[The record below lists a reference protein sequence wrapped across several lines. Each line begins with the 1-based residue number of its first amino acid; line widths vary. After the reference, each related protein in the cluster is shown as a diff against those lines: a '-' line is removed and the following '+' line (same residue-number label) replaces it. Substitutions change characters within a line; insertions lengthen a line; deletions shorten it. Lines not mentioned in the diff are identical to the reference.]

1 MSYFLDQIKRASLN
15 EAADLLAAKY
25 VENVSKKSG
34 LAKSAEIG
42 SSSLYGAAA
51 GAGVGG
57 LGTLGL
63 DYLTGKGVNARRALS
78 GALIG
83 AVPGAAAGALADTY
97 LTPAEN
103 DPSNPRTRPTASLG
117 GFFNLFTPKLPSYE
131 NLIEETI
138 AGGVGGY
145 YGSGIGKLF
154 NNSRFGKALGIV
166 PHEGWQS
173 VEDRVAAL
181 NKAHMDLFP
190 ARQTAK
196 NTYDLE
202 KAKGTRAGATPA
214 EKARWKKIG
223 PDLEREL
230 NVATD
235 NYKSIAPK
243 GSADIRVIDPSVAP
257 ATWKE
262 RIKSYLPDWNK
273 SIETTKQVPVMDMTK
288 SPPVPLTTQ
297 AAVANRFRA
306 VPNGKSWVAPGAGGI
321 GGFFGMIGLDQALNS
336 PGNKLINFFT
346 ETGGD
351 TNAPK

>member
-1 MSYFLDQIKRASLN
+1 MSYFLDQVKRASLN

-83 AVPGAAAGALADTY
+83 AVPGAAAGALADSY
-97 LTPAEN
+97 LTPAEK
-103 DPSNPRTRPTASLG
+103 DPDNPNTRPSLSFG
-117 GFFNLFTPKLPSYE
+117 GIVDLMRPKIPTSL
-131 NLIEETI
+131 EELGVG
-138 AGGVGGY
+138 AVGGY
-145 YGSGIGKLF
+145 YGSRFGKWI
-154 NNSRFGKALGIV
+154 NNSALGKALGIV

-181 NKAHMDLFP
+181 NKAHTDLFP
-190 ARQTAK
+190 LKQTAE
-196 NTYDLE
+196 NRRHD
-202 KAKGTRAGATPA
+202 AFQAATRRGATQA
-214 EKARWKKIG
+214 DIDYWKDNKA
-223 PDLEREL
+223 DLRRSTQE
-230 NVATD
+230 ATD
-235 NYKSIAPK
+235 AYKSIAPR
-243 GSADIRVIDPSVAP
+243 GSKDIRFIDPSVAP
-257 ATWKE
+257 ATWKD
-262 RIKSYLPDWNK
+262 RIKSLLPDWNK

-288 SPPVPLTTQ
+288 SPPVPLRTQ
-297 AAVANRFRA
+297 AAVANKFRA
-306 VPNGKSWVAPGAGGI
+306 VSPGKSWVAPGAGGLI
-321 GGFFGMIGLDQALNS
+321 GAGTLIGADQYLNAPLDQLVDW
-336 PGNKLINFFT
+336 FT
-346 ETGGD
+346 GTGKD

>member
-97 LTPAEN
+97 LTPAKN
-103 DPSNPRTRPTASLG
+103 DPSNPRTGSTASLG

-131 NLIEETI
+131 NLIEETV
-138 AGGVGGY
+138 AGAAGGY
-145 YGSGIGKLF
+145 YGNRFGKWI
-154 NNSRFGKALGIV
+154 NNSALGKALGIV
-166 PHEGWQS
+166 PHEGWDS
-173 VEDRVAAL
+173 VLKRVEGL
-181 NKAHMDLFP
+181 NDAHKKLFEEH
-190 ARQTAK
+190 QNAK
-196 NTYDLE
+196 NTFDVE
-202 KAKGTRAGATPA
+202 KAKGTRSGSTVD
-214 EKARWKKIG
+214 ERKFWKKEG
-223 PDLEREL
+223 PGIERDYNL
-230 NVATD
+230 ARD
-235 NYKSIAPK
+235 KYDSIAPK
-243 GSADIRVIDPSVAP
+243 GSKDIRFIDPSVAP
-257 ATWKE
+257 ATWKD
-262 RIKSYLPDWNK
+262 RIKSLLPDWSK
-273 SIETTKQVPVMDMTK
+273 SIQTTKEVPIMDMTK

-297 AAVANRFRA
+297 AANPSKYRA
-306 VPNGKSWVAPGAGGI
+306 VSNGKSLIAPTVGGI
-321 GGFFGMIGLDQALNS
+321 GGFFGGIGLDRVLNS
-336 PGNKLINFFT
+336 PGNKLINFL
-346 ETGGD
+346 TGTGED